1 MSAEQ
6 ELSFRSE
13 FIDDYFAECDEHL
26 SAMRRQLLALD
37 GTRASSNGAGS
48 TASVTEELMRSL
60 HSVKGLSAMVGIHEV
75 EQLAH
80 HMEEYLRGITGDGL
94 PFNEDGIDA
103 LAAGIEAIEKMVESR
118 KAGSITPAS
127 EEMLQQFARLSS
139 PTGDSGNVQP
149 AMLAVRPGETL
160 WDIQFSPNQERA
172 ALGIN
177 VNSVRERLC
186 ALGDILHAAPQ
197 IREPGEITFE
207 FLVSSSR
214 GDSEMRALESD
225 GLHCTRRETPA
236 ALEGQEKKQE
246 LPAATGAFVR
256 VEMSRIDDLMRM
268 VGDLVITRGRL
279 DTVVSDGRL
288 RESPVG
294 EINLILERQ
303 LREMRES
310 VTRMRL
316 VPVGQIFERMRFVIR
331 SLEREQRKKVRLEIS
346 GGDTEIDKLV
356 VERIFDPLLHLI
368 RNSISHGVESP
379 ADRTA
384 AGKNPE
390 AVITLTAK
398 AAADR
403 VHIHIQDDGRGVDRS
418 RVAAKARTLN
428 LLGPDEDLTDDARLL
443 NILCSPGFS
452 TRDKADLTSG
462 RGVGLGVVMT
472 TATQLGG
479 DFRLHSVDGEGARFE
494 LELPL
499 TLMIADALI
508 VNSAGQRFAILQ
520 GGVNEILRVEG
531 QSVKAMESNELIPH
545 RGGAL
550 PIRRLSRL
558 FGQAE
563 SSAKSFHVVVC
574 GNKGASAGLAV
585 DRVVGQRE
593 IVIRPITDPLLKVR
607 GITGATELGDGRPV
621 LILDVVELT
630 HG

>member
-6 ELSFRSE
+6 DLSFQSE
-13 FIDDYFAECDEHL
+13 FIDDYFAECEEHL
-26 SAMRRQLLALD
+26 STLRRQLLALD
-37 GTRASSNGAGS
+37 GARAGSNGAGNTS
-48 TASVTEELMRSL
+48 SVTEGLMRSL

-80 HMEEYLRGITGDGL
+80 HMEEYVRGITGDGL

-103 LAAGIEAIEKMVESR
+103 LAAAIETIEKMVESR

-127 EEMLQQFARLSS
+127 EEMLLQFARLSS
-139 PTGDSGNVQP
+139 PAGDSSDVET
-149 AMLAVRPGETL
+149 AIVTVRPGETL
-160 WDIQFSPNQERA
+160 WDIQFSPAQERA
-172 ALGIN
+172 AIGIN
-177 VNSVRERLC
+177 VNSVRERL
-186 ALGDILHAAPQ
+186 AAIGEILHAAPL

-207 FLVSSSR
+207 FLVSTSR
-214 GDSEMRALESD
+214 RDSEILALESD
-225 GLHCTRRETPA
+225 GLRCTRREAPA
-236 ALEGQEKKQE
+236 AESTEKPRA
-246 LPAATGAFVR
+246 LPPSTGSFVR

-268 VGDLVITRGRL
+268 MGDLVITRGRL
-279 DTVVSDGRL
+279 GTVVADGRL
-288 RESPVG
+288 GDSPIG

-346 GGDTEIDKLV
+346 GGDTEIDKMV

-368 RNSISHGVESP
+368 RNSVSHGIESP
-379 ADRTA
+379 TDRTA
-384 AGKNPE
+384 SGKAPE
-390 AVITLTAK
+390 AVITLSAK

-403 VHIHIQDDGRGVDRS
+403 VHIHIEDDGRGVDRS
-418 RVAAKARTLN
+418 RVAEKARTLN
-428 LLGPDEDLTDDARLL
+428 LLGPDEDLTDDTRLL
-443 NILCSPGFS
+443 NVLCSPGFS
-452 TRDKADLTSG
+452 TRDQADLTSG

-472 TATQLGG
+472 TATELGG
-479 DFRLHSVDGEGARFE
+479 SFRLHSVDGEGARFE

-520 GGVNEILRVEG
+520 GGVNEVLRVEG

-550 PIRRLSRL
+550 PIRRLSRI

-574 GNKGASAGLAV
+574 GNKGTSAGLAV